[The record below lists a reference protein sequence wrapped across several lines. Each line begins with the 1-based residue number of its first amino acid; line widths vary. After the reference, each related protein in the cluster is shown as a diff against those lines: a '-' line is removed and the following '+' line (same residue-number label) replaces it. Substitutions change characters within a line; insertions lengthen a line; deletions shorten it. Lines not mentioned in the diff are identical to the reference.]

1 MKNSETGK
9 TFQGRDG
16 KRRRPNKV
24 NGIKQVTW
32 VKNAQDI
39 FSEMLIQ

>member
-1 MKNSETGK
+1 MEREGDQQSKWH
-9 TFQGRDG
+9 
-16 KRRRPNKV
+16 
-24 NGIKQVTW
+24 KQVTW